1 VANQKKSTPYASFA
15 EISTVPESQQG
26 KPIAMPIVITDED
39 AIRLLSIPEAIEA
52 MRVAFRDLS
61 NGKAVNPPRLRYS
74 SETPDPK
81 RRYLANI
88 HAGAVPSYQ
97 AACVRAGSHFVLM
110 DDRDE
115 QRRTL
120 DNPDPVNWS
129 VIILY
134 DLASGEPLA
143 FMHETHL
150 SGFRVGATTGL
161 AVAETAREDAQVLG
175 LFGTGNQAFPNCR
188 AICAV
193 RPIKRVQVYSP
204 SRHHREA
211 FVARMANEK
220 VEVVALDNPREVV
233 RGADVVCCATNAK
246 LPVLKGEWLE
256 PGQMVVTICNSDV
269 LDTRSEVDE
278 ATFARASDIIVNDWD
293 SATANRQVELL
304 DPIEKGVVR
313 RDKVYELGDIVAGKV
328 KVRQCPDSILYYK
341 NNTGLAVQFAACG
354 AILYSKLI
362 KEGTN
367 RTIPRE
373 WFASQKY
380 SLPPAYG

>member
-1 VANQKKSTPYASFA
+1 
-15 EISTVPESQQG
+15 
-26 KPIAMPIVITDED
+26 MPIIITDDD

-61 NGKAVNPPRLRYS
+61 DGKAVNPPRLRYS
-74 SETPDPK
+74 AETPDDK
-81 RRYLANI
+81 RRYFANI
-88 HAGAVPSYQ
+88 HAGAVPSYR

-110 DDRDE
+110 DGRSD

-134 DLASGEPLA
+134 DLATGEPLA

-161 AVAETAREDAQVLG
+161 AVAETAREDAAVLG

-204 SRHHREA
+204 SRAHREA

-220 VEVVALDNPREVV
+220 VEVVALDNPRDVP
-233 RGADVVCCATNAK
+233 RGADIVCCATNAK
-246 LPVLKGEWLE
+246 LPVLMGEWLE
-256 PGQMVVTICNSDV
+256 SGQMVVTICNSDV

-278 ATFARASDIIVNDWD
+278 ATFARASGIIVNDWD
-293 SATANRQVELL
+293 SVISNRQVELL
-304 DPIEKGVVR
+304 GPIEKGIVR
-313 RDKVYELGDIVAGKV
+313 RECVHELGDIVAGKV
-328 KVRQCPDSILYYK
+328 MVRQGRDGILYYK

-354 AILYSKLI
+354 AILHRKLI
-362 KEGTN
+362 AEGTN

-380 SLPPAYG
+380 SLPPAR